1 MWFLFALASAF
12 LYAFRGIL
20 EKTAVTHINKY
31 VLGLGI
37 RLFALPFF
45 IIPFLIQPELFIPP
59 QDLPGSF
66 WIAVLFVSII
76 GTPLETIFYYEAIK
90 KEELSLA
97 LPILSLSPVLTIGFA
112 ALVFGE
118 LPSLLGAIGIVVIL
132 LGVYALKISH
142 AREGL
147 LEPLK
152 HLAKSRGVQF
162 MAIVACS
169 LALGSIF
176 DKMGVKASN
185 VYMYA
190 LFNYASVSISLWLF
204 AHKKA
209 PHHLH
214 QLGKNAGLF
223 IRIGLIVAGYTLLYL
238 LALNEGPTAYVV
250 AIRNASVLLTI
261 VLGVLLFKERDL
273 VTKIIAGALIFAG
286 LVLIK
291 VFSS

>member
-1 MWFLFALASAF
+1 MWFAFALASAF
-12 LYAFRGIL
+12 LYAFRGVL
-20 EKTAVTHINKY
+20 EKTAIVHINKY

-45 IIPFLIQPELFIPP
+45 VIPFIIQPDLFILP
-59 QDLPGSF
+59 QDLPISF
-66 WIAVLFVSII
+66 WVAVLVVSFI

-97 LPILSLSPVLTIGFA
+97 LPILSLSPVLTIAFA

-118 LPSLLGAIGIVVIL
+118 LPSPLGALGVLVIL

-176 DKMGVKASN
+176 DKMGVNGAN
-185 VYMYA
+185 VYTYAVYNYA
-190 LFNYASVSISLWLF
+190 LVSFSLWLF
-204 AHKKA
+204 AYKKA
-209 PHHLH
+209 PAALP
-214 QLGKNAGLF
+214 QLKKHASLF
-223 IRIGLIVAGYTLLYL
+223 LRIGLVVAGYTLLYL
-238 LALNEGPTAYVV
+238 LALSNGPTAYIV
-250 AIRNASVLLTI
+250 AIRSASVLLTI

-273 VTKIIAGALIFAG
+273 RTKIIAGALIFGG

-291 VFSS
+291 VFS